1 MFQRGDVQ
9 PARQLVKL
17 DFDEHRL
24 YDSLKEKRWDRVQ
37 FFTEGELSPLLPLVH
52 RLRID
57 KFNAAHTTQ
66 AAEIAF
72 QQPAGRIAS
81 DTGQLLWEA
90 ELPFAGVATPST
102 YMIDGRQYVVV
113 ASSGGRDP
121 KGPVGGSYIAFALP
135 R

>member
-24 YDSLKEKRWDRVQ
+24 YDSLKEKRWDRLQ

-72 QQPAGRIAS
+72 QQPAGRIGS

-90 ELPFAGVATPST
+90 SAAADLRPIAVEARRRGLITE
-102 YMIDGRQYVVV
+102 
-113 ASSGGRDP
+113 RD
-121 KGPVGGSYIAFALP
+121 L
-135 R
+135 